1 VTGADR
7 IPEALRR
14 QVRLLSTILGRVIE
28 ECDGAEL
35 LADVERL
42 RRATIAL
49 RRAPSSAHQGEVS
62 DLVAALSPER
72 ACQVARAFTVY
83 FQLVNVA
90 EERHRVRELH
100 ERGREPAPMHDSI
113 EAAVGDARSAVGAKG
128 LADLLER
135 LEVRPVLTSHPTEA
149 RRRSVVDALWRIG
162 ELAERLETPRLPRSS
177 VAEIERRLA
186 EEITVLWTT
195 DPLRPKRPEPLD
207 EVRATMAL
215 FDQTIFRVAP
225 LVYRELDRALAP
237 GEGARPPLVRPFLR
251 WGSWAGGDRDGNPLV
266 TAAVTRRTME
276 VQSEH
281 VLLGLEAAARR
292 ISRGLTA
299 EAGRVPPSE
308 DLRGVLR
315 RADREMG
322 ARANDLSRRFPDA
335 PHRRALLLAADRLAA
350 TRTGRAHAYAGP
362 GPFLDDLRA
371 IQASLAEAGAPRL
384 AYGELQHLAWQA
396 ETFGFHLA
404 ELEIRQHAL
413 AHEEVLDE
421 LAPGSARDAVELDRL
436 SESPLR
442 VGGELT
448 PAATDAL
455 DTFREVSAVQWRFG
469 VDACR
474 RYVVSGA
481 RDAADLVTVHALARA
496 AVPDG
501 AIDLDV
507 IPLFETRADLE
518 AATRILDRALALPN
532 VAARLQRRGRRVE
545 VMLGYSDSAK
555 EIGMLSAA
563 LVLYRAQAA
572 LAAWAR
578 RHRVELTLF
587 HGRGGAVGRGGGP
600 TNRAVLAQA
609 PGSVDGRL
617 KVTEQGEVAFARY
630 GDLEIARRHLEQ
642 LTHATIVAST
652 VDAGSDPAWERF
664 GDTAQEMGAAGERA
678 YRDLVTREGFA
689 SFFARATPLDLIG
702 ELDIG
707 SRPARRADDPDL
719 SSLRAIPWVFAWS
732 QTRANLPGWFGLGS
746 GLEAVAGRPGGVD
759 RLREMVVAWPF
770 FAGLLENAELSL
782 AKGEPVIAR
791 RYLEL
796 GGRPELAAVIEREHE
811 RTERLVLAATGHER
825 PLDGRPLL
833 RNVIDLR
840 NPYVDAL
847 SFLQLRA
854 LGELRGGASEGTGAG
869 DRNDARELAL
879 ITLKGVAAGLQ
890 NTG

>member
-1 VTGADR
+1 V
-7 IPEALRR
+7 
-14 QVRLLSTILGRVIE
+14 
-28 ECDGAEL
+28 
-35 LADVERL
+35 
-42 RRATIAL
+42 
-49 RRAPSSAHQGEVS
+49 
-62 DLVAALSPER
+62 
-72 ACQVARAFTVY
+72 
-83 FQLVNVA
+83 
-90 EERHRVRELH
+90 
-100 ERGREPAPMHDSI
+100 HDSI
-113 EAAVGDARSAVGAKG
+113 EAGVADARGTIGDEG
-128 LADLLER
+128 LATLLAR

-149 RRRSVVDALWRIG
+149 RRRSIVDALWRVS
-162 ELAERLETPRLPRSS
+162 ELAERLDAPRLPRSA

-225 LVYRELDRALAP
+225 LVYRELDRVLAP
-237 GEGARPPLVRPFLR
+237 GAGARPPLVRPFLR
-251 WGSWAGGDRDGNPLV
+251 WGSWTGGDRDGNTHV

-281 VLLGLEAAARR
+281 VLLGLEAASRR
-292 ISRGLTA
+292 ISRSLTA
-299 EAGRVPPSE
+299 EADRVPAAA
-308 DLRGVLR
+308 DLRAVLH

-322 ARANDLSRRFPDA
+322 TRAKDLARRFPDA
-335 PHRRALLLAADRLAA
+335 PHRRALLMAADRLAA
-350 TRTGRAHAYAGP
+350 TRTGRANAYAGP
-362 GPFLDDLRA
+362 EAFRDDLRA
-371 IQASLAEAGAPRL
+371 IQASLVEGGVPRL
-384 AYGELQHLAWQA
+384 AYGELQQLLWQA

-413 AHEEVLDE
+413 AHEAVLDE
-421 LAPGSARDAVELDRL
+421 LAPTLGRDPVALDLR
-436 SESPLR
+436 SQDPLE
-442 VGGELT
+442 VPGELS
-448 PAATDAL
+448 AASTDAL
-455 DTFREVSAVQWRFG
+455 DTFREVSAIQWRFG
-469 VDACR
+469 HDACR

-481 RDAADLVTVHALARA
+481 RDASDLVAVHALARA

-501 AIDLDV
+501 EIDLDV
-507 IPLFETRADLE
+507 VPLFETRTDLE
-518 AATRILDRALALPN
+518 AATRILDETLALPH
-532 VAARLQRRGRRVE
+532 VAERLDRRGRTVE

-555 EIGMLSAA
+555 EVGMLSAGLA
-563 LVLYRAQAA
+563 LYRAQAA

-617 KVTEQGEVAFARY
+617 KLTEQGEVAFARY

-642 LTHATIVAST
+642 LVNATIVAST
-652 VDAGSDPAWERF
+652 VDPGSDPAWERF
-664 GDTAQEMGAAGERA
+664 GEPAGEMAAVAEAA
-678 YRDLVTREGFA
+678 YRELVEGERFA
-689 SFFARATPLDLIG
+689 RFFARATPLDLIG

-707 SRPARRADDPDL
+707 SRPARRSDDPRIAT
-719 SSLRAIPWVFAWS
+719 LRAIPWVFAWS

-746 GLEAVAGRPGGVD
+746 GLEAVASRPGGMA
-759 RLREMVVAWPF
+759 RLREMVDGWPF

-782 AKGEPVIAR
+782 AKGDPVIAA

-796 GGRPELAAVIEREHE
+796 GGDPDLADAIEREQ
-811 RTERLVLAATGHER
+811 RLTERLVLEGAGHAR

-833 RNVIDLR
+833 RHVIDLR

-854 LGELRGGASEGTGAG
+854 LADLRGAASGEPGGGGSDAPAPAG
-869 DRNDARELAL
+869 DAGRHARELAL
-879 ITLKGVAAGLQ
+879 ITVKGVAAGLQ

>member
-1 VTGADR
+1 VAGPER

-14 QVRLLSTILGRVIE
+14 QVRMLSTILGRVIV
-28 ECDGAEL
+28 ECDGPEL
-35 LADVERL
+35 LAQVEELRL
-42 RRATIAL
+42 ATIAL
-49 RRAPSSAHQGEVS
+49 RRSPSDAREREVVQ
-62 DLVAALSPER
+62 LVRELAPER

-90 EERHRVRELH
+90 EERHRVRELQ
-100 ERGREPAPMHDSI
+100 ERGRHPEPVHDSV
-113 EAAVGDARSAVGAKG
+113 EAAVDDARSAIGEER
-128 LADLLER
+128 LTELLGR

-149 RRRSVVDALWRIG
+149 RRRSVVDALWRVA
-162 ELAERLETPRLPRSS
+162 ELVERLEATRLPRSTADE
-177 VAEIERRLA
+177 VERRLA

-215 FDQTIFRVAP
+215 FDQTIFRAAP
-225 LVYRELDRALAP
+225 LVYRELDRDLAP
-237 GEGARPPLVRPFLR
+237 DPGARPPRVRAFLR
-251 WGSWAGGDRDGNPLV
+251 WGSWAGGDRDGNPHV

-292 ISRGLTA
+292 ISRSLTA
-299 EAGRVPPSE
+299 EAGRVPPGPGLL
-308 DLRGVLR
+308 DLLR
-315 RADREMG
+315 RAEREMTT
-322 ARANDLSRRFPDA
+322 RAGDLAKRFPDA
-335 PHRRALLLAADRLAA
+335 PHRRALLLAADRVAA
-350 TRTGRAHAYAGP
+350 TRTGRAHAYPGP

-371 IQASLAEAGAPRL
+371 IQASLAEAGARRL
-384 AYGELQHLAWQA
+384 AYGELQHLVWQA

-404 ELEIRQHAL
+404 ELELRQHAL
-413 AHEEVLDE
+413 EHEAILGE
-421 LAPGSARDAVELDRL
+421 LAPGVGRDPAELDRL
-436 SESPLR
+436 AEEPLT
-442 VGGELT
+442 VPPGVSAPT
-448 PAATDAL
+448 ADAL
-455 DTFREVSAVQWRFG
+455 DTFREVSAIQWRFG

-474 RYVVSGA
+474 RFVVSGT
-481 RDAADLVTVHALARA
+481 RDAADLVAVHALARA

-507 IPLFETRADLE
+507 VPLFETRADLE
-518 AATRILDRALALPN
+518 SATAILDEALALPN
-532 VAARLQRRGRRVE
+532 VAARLERRDRRVE

-563 LVLYRAQAA
+563 LVLYRAQGA

-578 RHRVELTLF
+578 SRRIELTLF

-600 TNRAVLAQA
+600 TNRAVLSQA

-630 GDLEIARRHLEQ
+630 GELAIARRHLEQ
-642 LTHATIVAST
+642 LVHATLMAST
-652 VDAGSDPAWERF
+652 VDAGSDPAWDRF
-664 GDTAQEMGAAGERA
+664 GDTAQELAEAGERA
-678 YRDLVTREGFA
+678 YRQLVTHDGFA
-689 SFFARATPLDLIG
+689 AFFARATPLDLIG

-707 SRPARRADDPDL
+707 SRPARRSGAPDVA
-719 SSLRAIPWVFAWS
+719 SLRAIPWVFAWS
-732 QTRANLPGWFGLGS
+732 QTRANLPSWFGLGS
-746 GLEAVAGRPGGVD
+746 GLAVVAERPGGPQ
-759 RLREMVVAWPF
+759 RLREMVTGWPF

-796 GGRPELAAVIEREHE
+796 GGRPELVEAIEREQAL
-811 RTERLVLAATGHER
+811 TERMVLAATGHAR
-825 PLDGRPLL
+825 PLEGRPLL

-854 LGELRGGASEGTGAG
+854 LGELRRDAG
-869 DRNDARELAL
+869 DGTDADRRRARELAL